1 MVTNTSVSLVTSIS
15 IWELAM
21 SGWSVTHSGSIV
33 SMDGK
38 EVILIGATTPFAMI
52 ITETI
57 AMDIFTQGM
66 TGQAID

>member
-15 IWELAM
+15 IWGQAM

-38 EVILIGATTPFAMI
+38 EVILIGGTTPFAMI
-52 ITETI
+52 VLETI
-57 AMDIFTQGM
+57 AMDIFIQGM
-66 TGQAID
+66 ISDSH

>member
-1 MVTNTSVSLVTSIS
+1 MLVSLGTSIS
-15 IWELAM
+15 IWDLVT

-38 EVILIGATTPFAMI
+38 EVILIGETTLFAMI

-57 AMDIFTQGM
+57 AMDIFTQGV
-66 TGQAID
+66 TETAID